1 VSGTLARGEVGGE
14 LGVELIEAAPQ
25 LHSQAIR
32 IRAQLGEWTPAAQ
45 AWRIWTQAA
54 AKPAAGFGPGDLL
67 IRDDDV
73 QPADS
78 DLLARGAA
86 LLSVVGDSVSLAAGQ
101 NVYRLHG
108 APAPQWVAAWAA
120 FLDCGFEPQDALCL
134 AWGWRDDPEAADAW
148 PRSLEAL
155 PRVAGLPPQHTPFPH
170 CPAQLGL
177 YPVVPD
183 AQWVAR
189 LLELGVKTVQLRCK
203 STEQATLE
211 REVRRAV
218 DAGRAHNARVF
229 INDHWQLALQAG
241 AYGVHLGQEDWCNA
255 DLEAL
260 AQSGI
265 RLGLSTHG
273 VYEMLVAWHFRPSY
287 IATGAVFPTAT
298 KQVAT
303 APLGLARLHRYV
315 GLLAGQVPGVAIGGI
330 SLAQLP
336 SVLASGVGSAAVVSA
351 ITGAA
356 DVPAAVAAL
365 QRVFEPRQVSA

>member
-1 VSGTLARGEVGGE
+1 MERPTAALSVAGPVWDTALTLNALADAGLSGEH
-14 LGVELIEAAPQ
+14 P
-25 LHSQAIR
+25 AI
-32 IRAQLGEWTPAAQ
+32 
-45 AWRIWTQAA
+45 
-54 AKPAAGFGPGDLL
+54 D
-67 IRDDDV
+67 
-73 QPADS
+73 
-78 DLLARGAA
+78 RGARW
-86 LLSVVGDSVSLAAGQ
+86 L
-101 NVYRLHG
+101 
-108 APAPQWVAAWAA
+108 
-120 FLDCGFEPQDALCL
+120 
-134 AWGWRDDPEAADAW
+134 
-148 PRSLEAL
+148 
-155 PRVAGLPPQHTPFPH
+155 
-170 CPAQLGL
+170 
-177 YPVVPD
+177 
-183 AQWVAR
+183 
-189 LLELGVKTVQLRCK
+189 
-203 STEQATLE
+203 LE

-229 INDHWQLALQAG
+229 INDHWLLALQAG

-265 RLGLSTHG
+265 RVGLSTHG